1 MNENTFASRRTHTR
15 IKFEPLTTSC
25 HLVCLTPMSPATQS
39 VNTLEST
46 PVYEPDR
53 SLTPTVIFPDV
64 RAYDPDNV
72 FNHGAANAYLSLD
85 TIEWF
90 VDEKPIADVWTV
102 NVDYTIDKSEGDTRG
117 SLTVKKNLPASG
129 KSVLHF
135 KAKFLDW
142 RTGISYQVE
151 SDDLALTCTDK
162 GSDTISCHVDKPSI
176 VYDPVFDDLLL
187 YDYKVARGIT
197 VQGTRNDYMDGKSYE
212 QSVNVILN
220 IGTKA
225 VSALPSEYSMRVV
238 KLGQSSALS
247 PNSEES
253 PELLYATF
261 PTIKFDMRMI
271 AKGEYEV
278 QFVNKGSVVA
288 KSTIG
293 LHTEVTMPTYGQGL
307 RSADITPSQK
317 VYNNSALLNIE
328 NRMIDYPE
336 LYYLLKWFTQ
346 AQYNDNGTWKYA
358 SVKEWQHGEH
368 MQVPIDQL
376 GIGVTK
382 NDSFFDYWFEADAHA
397 SRELCLDESGKV
409 LVDENNVFLID

>member
-39 VNTLEST
+39 VNTFEST

-53 SLTPTVIFPDV
+53 ALTPTVIFPDV

-72 FNHGAANAYLSLD
+72 FKHGAANAYLSLD

-102 NVDYTIDKSEGDTRG
+102 DVDYTIDKSDGDTRG

-129 KSVLHF
+129 KSVLRF

-142 RTGISYQVE
+142 RTGIPYQVE

-162 GSDTISCHVDKPSI
+162 GADVVSCHVDKSSI
-176 VYDPVFDDLLL
+176 VYNPVLDDLLL
-187 YDYKVARGIT
+187 YEYKVARGIT
-197 VQGTRNDYMDGKSYE
+197 VQGTREDYIDAKSYE

-220 IGTKA
+220 IGTKEFA
-225 VSALPSEYSMRVV
+225 SLPAGYTMRVV
-238 KLGQSSALS
+238 KLGKSSALS
-247 PNSEES
+247 PNSEAS

-278 QFVNKGSVVA
+278 QFVHKGSVVA

-307 RSADITPSQK
+307 RSSDITPSQS

-328 NRMIDYPE
+328 NRMIEYPE
-336 LYYLLKWFTQ
+336 LYYLLRWFTQ

-358 SVKEWQHGEH
+358 SVKEWQHGEN
-368 MQVPIDQL
+368 MQVPIEKL